1 MIKKISNI
9 LSCLF
14 ILCGVQNAYAEETTV
29 LMNKEILWNGNAL
42 ISAIDKAYQSGID
55 KAWDEYTDALM
66 SHSNPESVEV
76 EFKKSA
82 YDGFVA
88 DKKSLI
94 EWSLKQERFSLQQIL
109 ETCMSVS
116 FLYTPATVCQNLLKG
131 LIDIAGGE
139 LEEYT
144 KEHAEEKKSQRC
156 VSHNLTFS
164 GNQTKYDDEFIYPS
178 NYLFNQEPPRGYEC
192 NPGGAE
198 EACDEGDEV
207 RVIGGA
213 GFFKGDYTP
222 NNTRTFRCVRGVFG
236 DRWEAVEDDPNYE
249 PPRGHA

>member
-14 ILCGVQNAYAEETTV
+14 ILCGVQSAYAEENTV

-42 ISAIDKAYQSGID
+42 ISAIDKAYQPGID
-55 KAWDEYTDALM
+55 EAWDEYTDALM
-66 SHSNPESVEV
+66 SYSNPESVEV

-88 DKKSLI
+88 DRKALI

-109 ETCMSVS
+109 ETCMSAS
-116 FLYTPATVCQNLLKG
+116 FLYTPATVCRNLLKS
-131 LIDIAGGE
+131 LIDIAGGK
-139 LEEYT
+139 LEGYI
-144 KEHAEEKKSQRC
+144 KEPAEEEKSQRC
-156 VSHNLTFS
+156 VNHNLTFS

-178 NYLFNQEPPRGYEC
+178 NYLFTQEPPNGYEC
-192 NPGGAE
+192 DPGGAE

-207 RVIGGA
+207 YVPYGY
-213 GFFKGDYTP
+213 FKNREIP
-222 NNTRTFRCVRGVFG
+222 RNTTTFRCVRDAFG
-236 DRWEAVEDDPNYE
+236 DRWEAVTNNPDLA
-249 PPRGHA
+249 PRDHM